1 MDTGRFGALVHE
13 FLKAVGMTET
23 PPPLDDLEFL
33 SLEHDGRS
41 CRVFPHETD
50 DLLILE
56 VEVLHI
62 PVQNLGQESVN
73 KAALF
78 LHKINNAARFSNQ
91 IIAVI
96 TDDDALLVSKILPAQ
111 LATGESL
118 CAELAMLVDAADQLA
133 SAWEG
138 LMSAGQQKEDFGS
151 QAPGSMLD
159 RV

>member
-1 MDTGRFGALVHE
+1 
-13 FLKAVGMTET
+13 MTET

-33 SLEHDGRS
+33 SLEHDDRS
-41 CRVFPHETD
+41 CRVFPHEID
-50 DLLILE
+50 DVLIVE

-62 PVQNLGQESVN
+62 QKQNLGQESVS

-78 LHKINNAARFSNQ
+78 LHRINNAARFSNQ
-91 IIAVI
+91 IMAVI
-96 TDDDALLVSKILPAQ
+96 TDDDTLLVSKVLPAQ

-118 CAELAMLVDAADQLA
+118 SAELAMLVDAADKLE
-133 SAWEG
+133 SAWVG
-138 LMSAGQQKEDFGS
+138 LVSAEQPKEDFGS